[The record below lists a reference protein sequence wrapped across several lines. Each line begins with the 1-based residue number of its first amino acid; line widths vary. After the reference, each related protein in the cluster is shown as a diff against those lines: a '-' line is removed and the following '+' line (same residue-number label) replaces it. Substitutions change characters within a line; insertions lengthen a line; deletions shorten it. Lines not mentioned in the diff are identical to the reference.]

1 MPVFPLISGCLRLFP
16 LILQGGGAKRGLGAK
31 VGKKINHRVTEAQ
44 SQAEPGG
51 ETRTK
56 NSGVTRQNWP
66 GVRDAQV
73 GRGGRLMRLL
83 SLGTGY

>member
-51 ETRTK
+51 KRGPRIQE
-56 NSGVTRQNWP
+56 S
-66 GVRDAQV
+66 RDKIGRALEMHKWEEAV
-73 GRGGRLMRLL
+73 G
-83 SLGTGY
+83 